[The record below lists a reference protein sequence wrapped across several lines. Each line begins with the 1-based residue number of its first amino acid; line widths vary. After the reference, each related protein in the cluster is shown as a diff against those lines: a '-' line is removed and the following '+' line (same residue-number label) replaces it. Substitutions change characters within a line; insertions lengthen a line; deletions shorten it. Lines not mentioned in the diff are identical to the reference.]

1 MREEERAE
9 KRKHLNRAS
18 KPAPH
23 PLSLTPLAPSS
34 TGQRLASAALWTLGT
49 ATVAGAGAA
58 VAYVFGGVA
67 DYPVT
72 VLSSGLA
79 GGGGG
84 GGAAPGADSGGANGG
99 PAAAGG
105 RGFVAKVGDFGFARV
120 LGGGGDASVST
131 GTYGTVTHCPPE
143 LLTAGRLSK
152 AADVYAFGVL
162 CWECYTGR
170 RPWEG
175 ERE

>member
-1 MREEERAE
+1 MPAIVATMREIAAAMAYL
-9 KRKHLNRAS
+9 HAQGIL
-18 KPAPH
+18 H
-23 PLSLTPLAPSS
+23 GDLT
-34 TGQRLASAALWTLGT
+34 
-49 ATVAGAGAA
+49 GAN
-58 VAYVFGGVA
+58 VL
-67 DYPVT
+67 
-72 VLSSGLA
+72 LSSGLA

-84 GGAAPGADSGGANGG
+84 GGAAPGADSGDANSG

-143 LLTAGRLSK
+143 LLTTGRLSK